1 MEIYIDSANA
11 GIIRE
16 LCRYYPVAGVT
27 TNPTI
32 IAREQGD
39 FKKILTEVRAAA
51 GNLLIHA
58 QVTAETAEGMLTD
71 ARDLH
76 TLLGDPFAV
85 KVPVTKEGLRA
96 IPMLKAEGFTVT
108 ATAIFS
114 PVQAVLAA
122 EAGADYA
129 APYINRF
136 DTVCGDGIR
145 LVSDI
150 ACLYGE
156 NGYRTKILAAS
167 FKNAQQ
173 IAEVMTAGAQSIT
186 LAPDLFD
193 MMLSHP
199 MTDLAMD
206 AFHRDWNGVYGDAS
220 VQRLLGK

>member
-11 GIIRE
+11 AVIRD
-16 LCRYYPVAGVT
+16 LCRYYPVSGVT

-32 IAREQGD
+32 IAREKGD
-39 FKKILTEVRAAA
+39 FRKILTDVRLAAD
-51 GNLLIHA
+51 NRLVHA
-58 QVTAETAEGMLTD
+58 QVTAETAEGMLAD
-71 ARDLH
+71 ARDLYE
-76 TLLGDPFAV
+76 LLGDPFAV

-96 IPMLKAEGFTVT
+96 IPLLKEEGFTVT

-122 EAGADYA
+122 AAGADYA

-136 DTVCGDGIR
+136 DTVCGGGVR

-150 ACLYGE
+150 ACLYAE
-156 NGYRTKILAAS
+156 NGYGTKILAAS

-173 IAEVMTAGAQSIT
+173 IAEVMTAGAASVT

-193 MMLSHP
+193 AMLSHP

-206 AFHRDWNGVYGDAS
+206 AFRRDWTGVYKDAS
-220 VQRLLGK
+220 VQTLLEK

>member
-11 GIIRE
+11 GIIRD

-32 IAREQGD
+32 IAREKGD
-39 FKKILTEVRAAA
+39 FKKILTDVREAA
-51 GNLLIHA
+51 GDLLIHA
-58 QVTAETAEGMLTD
+58 QVTAETAEGMIVD

-96 IPMLKAEGFTVT
+96 IPILKAEGFTVT

-122 EAGADYA
+122 AAGADYA

-136 DTVCGDGIR
+136 DTVCGGGVQ

-150 ACLYGE
+150 ACLYAQ
-156 NGYRTKILAAS
+156 NGYATKILAAS

-173 IAEVMTAGAQSIT
+173 IAEVMLAGAESVT

-206 AFHRDWNGVYGDAS
+206 AFRRDWAGVYKNAS
-220 VQRLLGK
+220 VQSLLNK